1 MEGNNSTPN
10 SNNPPATFSS
20 LIVDTLVDEND
31 GNLSAGDLS
40 LREALSS
47 IDPGGTITFS
57 PNLATQNAGF
67 GLGTIGLTLGRLTI
81 DKAVNINGLGADLLK
96 ISSNN
101 TFDVLSVNDFSPNQI
116 NVTIDGLAIID
127 SAGTGIDNS
136 ESLTLSNSLIE
147 NNTQGGIANFNG
159 NLNVFNSVIAGNTG
173 PASSGGFIS
182 GSLGGGGIANIEGFT
197 QVVGSTLIGNTT
209 TIGDG
214 GGILNFAGTLEVSD
228 SNITGNI
235 TTGTGG
241 GIYNR
246 GLATVTRTTLSNNDA
261 SAGGGVYVR
270 GELTVSDSTIHSNS
284 ATSNGGGIDALAYS
298 NISLT
303 NSTISGNVANQT
315 GGGIGYLYGGTLA
328 ITNTTITNNT
338 AGQGTGG
345 AIFRPSPYYSGS
357 LIKNSII
364 AGNIGT
370 NPDVE
375 GTLTSGGYNLIGNG
389 NGGAFTASIGDRVGT
404 SANPIDPLLT
414 PLQDNGGPNLTHALL
429 AGSPAIDAANP
440 NDFPAFDQRGIARPQ
455 GNAPDIGAVESA
467 FSAGPPS
474 PGTFSNLTVD
484 SLSDEFDS
492 DLSSGDVSLREAI
505 VYLQSGGTIDFASNL
520 SGGSIVL
527 ELGELLVDKDLTITG
542 LGANNLTVSGN
553 NLSRVFNI
561 DDGDDN
567 TSIDA
572 NISGLTIADG
582 FVPDTNSPPDR
593 GGGILSR
600 ENLTLS
606 DSIVRDNT
614 SGEEGGGG
622 LFNNRGNLT
631 VANSVITNNNGF
643 ILGGGIGSYLG
654 SLTVSNSTIASNTAS
669 FGAGIDNIG
678 GRVTIDSSSIENNQ
692 TDNGVG
698 GGIRNTSN
706 FGYYSK
712 ADLTV
717 TNSTISGNTATIGG
731 GIWNY
736 SYGSERTS
744 ASITDSTI
752 EDNSS
757 TSGPGGGIY
766 NYRADLS
773 LTNTTISNNTAATD
787 GGGISRNDGNL
798 TLINSTVTQ
807 NTALGN
813 YGGGINSDGNRDYEQ
828 INVIEST
835 ISNNSSA
842 NFGGGIGHT
851 GSGRFELTRST
862 VSGNA
867 AGESG
872 GGIFDS
878 GNERFIVSNSTIS
891 SNEAG
896 ESGGGIFSNGPSIL
910 SSTIAENTADL
921 DGDGSGDGG
930 GLALSNYFAS
940 AGITNTIIAG
950 NFDTPGNSGL
960 GSIEPD
966 VSGSSLSG
974 LSLYN
979 LIGDG
984 TGSTFNS
991 IFNQVG
997 TSTNPIDP
1005 QLTPLQDNG
1014 GPTLTHALLSG
1025 SPAISAGDPNFGDFN
1040 FAITSPF
1047 PSPEFDQRG
1056 AGFPRVVGDRLDL
1069 GAVESSS
1076 TAPSPNLPLVVDT
1089 LEDDDDFDFS
1099 PGDLSLR
1106 EALILVGTGGTIT
1119 FDPNLATQDIG
1130 FGLGT
1135 IGLTSGINQLNISK
1149 SVTIEGLGA
1158 NQLTI
1163 SGNGNSRV
1171 FKVDDGN
1178 DSTSIDVTIQGLN
1191 ITNGSADQDGG
1202 GVFNQEN
1209 LTITDSNISGNTIT
1223 GDNLPPTSSVR
1234 IPLRGAGIYSNGTLT
1249 LNNTTVNGNTIES
1262 SAEYTPGRGGG
1273 IYSTGDLNLNN
1284 STVAG
1289 NSINGGFSRGGG
1301 IHTLGTLTA
1310 IDSAVNNNNNSGNR
1324 GEGGGIYNR
1333 GGNVELQNSDISGNQ
1348 TYREGAGIHHHSG
1361 TFEIENSTVS
1371 NNSQGFTQ
1379 GGGIFNGGEFIVTS
1393 STISGN
1399 RGSGI
1404 FNGYDAGDLTVS
1416 NSVIT
1421 NNSNYFGGG
1430 ISIDS
1435 GSRATVRNST
1445 ISGNLGAFGGGIHID
1460 GSMNSVGSGTL
1471 TLIDSTIDNN
1481 RAFNSYD
1488 GLGGGIS
1495 NWGTIDVISST
1506 VSNNQAG
1513 EEGGGIHNRGIFNLT
1528 NSSVSGNTVSGNTVA
1543 GGGIFNSADLT
1554 VTNSTITANTVD
1566 STGNNSF
1573 GGGGIFMD
1581 SGVVQI
1587 ANTIVAGNFD
1597 TANSSVGTDVLGDFT
1612 SNGYNLIGDGAG
1624 STGFTNTGDLVGTTT
1639 TPIDPLL
1646 TPLQDNGGS
1655 TFTHALLSG
1664 SPAINAGDP
1673 NFAPPPEFDQRG
1685 TGFPRIVNSR
1695 LDIGAFESS
1704 STPPPPPPPNNP
1716 PLAVDDSFS
1725 LDEDTSLTGDVLLN
1739 DNDPDGDPLSV
1750 SLLNDVL
1757 NGSLTLNI
1765 DGSFTYTPEPN
1776 FNGSDSF
1783 VYEVID
1789 NQGGSATATV
1799 NLSINPVND
1808 APVAVDD
1815 SASTAENTAVTLDVL
1830 SNDTDIDGDTL
1841 SVSSVGTPTNGT
1853 VALNPDGTVTYTPNA
1868 GFSGTDNFTYEV
1880 SDGNLTDTATVALAV
1895 NPVNDAPVAADDSFN
1910 GDEDTNLNG
1919 NVLANDSDPDNDP
1932 LTASLLSDVSNG
1944 SLTFNPDGSFTYT
1957 PNANFNGSDSFTY
1970 EVSDGSLTDTAT
1982 VALAVNPVNDAPVA
1996 SNDSF
2001 TTDENVAFSN
2011 NVLSNDSDPDGDS
2024 LTATLLSNPSQGNL
2038 TFNGN
2043 GSFTYTPNANYSGGD
2058 SFTYEV
2064 NDDNG
2069 GNDTATVNITV
2080 NPTIGIDK
2088 ISGTPGD
2095 DFLRGSRDGD
2105 FIEAGAGEDILI
2117 GSRGGDTLVGG
2128 QDSDIFLYT
2137 NQEDS
2142 QPNNYD
2148 VISDFQANAE
2158 QVDPVT
2164 GDLTVIDDTINLFKA
2179 DRKLQYV
2186 GERDAFTPGDGIR
2199 EIRSEKVGF
2208 DTWIYIDRW
2217 DNGVADMAIKLQ
2229 NFQGT
2234 LTAEHFDVQNNL
2246 F

>member
-47 IDPGGTITFS
+47 IDPGGTITFA

-96 ISSNN
+96 ISGNN
-101 TFDVLSVNDFSPNQI
+101 TVSSVFFVDDRSI
-116 NVTIDGLAIID
+116 TVIDVTIDGLAITNGD
-127 SAGTGIDNS
+127 GSGIENFGN
-136 ESLTLSNSLIE
+136 SLTLSNSIVSDNASGGIFNLDGTVRIIDSLIA
-147 NNTQGGIANFNG
+147 NNTSSGIFSEGGDLFISGTTITGNSATRSGGGINNFTG
-159 NLNVFNSVIAGNTG
+159 SIEVVDSKISGNTG
-173 PASSGGFIS
+173 SG
-182 GSLGGGGIANIEGFT
+182 
-197 QVVGSTLIGNTT
+197 
-209 TIGDG
+209 
-214 GGILNFAGTLEVSD
+214 
-228 SNITGNI
+228 
-235 TTGTGG
+235 GG

-246 GLATVTRTTLSNNDA
+246 GSATLTRTDLSANN
-261 SAGGGVYVR
+261 AGRGAGIFVR
-270 GELTVSDSTIHSNS
+270 GSLTVSESTIHSNTALIS
-284 ATSNGGGIDALAYS
+284 DGGGIHSFWS
-298 NISLT
+298 NNIISIA
-303 NSTISGNVANQT
+303 NSTISGNVANRNS
-315 GGGIGYLYGGTLA
+315 GAIGLYSGTLE
-328 ITNTTITNNT
+328 IENTTITQNT

-345 AIFRPSPYYSGS
+345 ISFNPGFSGVS
-357 LIKNSII
+357 LIKNSIL

-375 GTLTSGGYNLIGNG
+375 GTLTSGGYNLIGNS
-389 NGGAFTASIGDRVGT
+389 NGGTFIATLGDRVGT
-404 SANPIDPLLT
+404 NSNPLDPLLT

-440 NDFPAFDQRGIARPQ
+440 NDFLAFDQRGIARPQ
-455 GNAPDIGAVESA
+455 GNAPDIGSVESA
-467 FSAGPPS
+467 FSAVPPN

-484 SLSDEFDS
+484 SLSDEFDG

-527 ELGELLVDKDLTITG
+527 ELGELLVNKDLTITG
-542 LGANNLTVSGN
+542 LGANNLTVSAN

-582 FVPDTNSPPDR
+582 FVDDFGNLGR
-593 GGGILSR
+593 GGGIFNR

-606 DSIVRDNT
+606 DSIIRDNT
-614 SGEEGGGG
+614 SVEESGGG
-622 LFNNRGNLT
+622 LFNDRGNLT
-631 VANSVITNNNGF
+631 VANSIITNNNVAQSG
-643 ILGGGIGSYLG
+643 GGGIGSYLG
-654 SLTVSNSTIASNTAS
+654 SLTISNSTIASNTAS
-669 FGAGIDNIG
+669 LGAGIDNIG

-1612 SNGYNLIGDGAG
+1612 SNGYNLIGNAAG
-1624 STGFTNTGDLVGTTT
+1624 SFGFNSVGDRVGTATN
-1639 TPIDPLL
+1639 PIDPLL
-1646 TPLQDNGGS
+1646 TPLQDNGG
-1655 TFTHALLSG
+1655 TTLTHALLSG